1 MPYPSPADEP
11 GVLDVLLAPLYLVAV
26 LVLVLVPVLL
36 LVSSA
41 RGLKGLAGILLD
53 TIREET
59 HGDQG

>member
-11 GVLDVLLAPLYLVAV
+11 GALDVLLAPLYLIAV
-26 LVLVLVPVLL
+26 LALVPVLL

-41 RGLKGLAGILLD
+41 RELKDLAGILLE
-53 TIREET
+53 TIREEI

>member
-1 MPYPSPADEP
+1 MPYPSPADEL
-11 GVLDVLLAPLYLVAV
+11 GVPDVLLAPLYLVAV
-26 LVLVLVPVLL
+26 LVLVPVLL

-41 RGLKGLAGILLD
+41 RALRGLAGILLD

>member
-1 MPYPSPADEP
+1 MPYPSPADKP

-26 LVLVLVPVLL
+26 LVLVPVLL

-41 RGLKGLAGILLD
+41 RELKCLAGILLD
-53 TIREET
+53 TIREEI

>member
-1 MPYPSPADEP
+1 MAYPSPADEP

-26 LVLVLVPVLL
+26 LVPVLL

-41 RGLKGLAGILLD
+41 RELKCLAEILLD
-53 TIREET
+53 TIREEI

>member
-11 GVLDVLLAPLYLVAV
+11 GALDVLLAPLCLVAV
-26 LVLVLVPVLL
+26 IVLVPVLL

-41 RGLKGLAGILLD
+41 RELKSLAGILLD
-53 TIREET
+53 TILEEI

>member
-11 GVLDVLLAPLYLVAV
+11 GVLGVLLVPLYLV

>member
-11 GVLDVLLAPLYLVAV
+11 GVLGVLLAPLYLVAV
-26 LVLVLVPVLL
+26 LVLVPVLL

-41 RGLKGLAGILLD
+41 RELKSLAGILLD
-53 TIREET
+53 TIREEI

>member
-11 GVLDVLLAPLYLVAV
+11 GVLDVLLAPLYLVA
-26 LVLVLVPVLL
+26 VLVPVLL

-53 TIREET
+53 TIREEI

>member
-11 GVLDVLLAPLYLVAV
+11 GALDVLLAPLYLVAV
-26 LVLVLVPVLL
+26 LVLVPVLL

-41 RGLKGLAGILLD
+41 REFKCLAGILLD
-53 TIREET
+53 TILEEI